1 MPSHSIRGAPG
12 GIPLTRR
19 PVLRAILFSWTVVSI
34 FAALAAPSAQIVISQ
49 VYGGGGNSGALFR
62 NDFVELFNGG
72 TNTTDL
78 SGWSVQ
84 YASAAGTTWQSA
96 PLSGSLSA
104 GHYFLL
110 QLASSGANG
119 LPLPAPDA
127 TGSLSLSA
135 SAGKVALVASVTPL
149 SGACPSIAEML
160 DLVGFGNSASCYEGS
175 GPAPGAGNTLAI
187 VRASGGC
194 VDTDNNASDFF
205 TSAPTPRNSNS
216 PTNGCG
222 SAPSVVA
229 LHLIQG
235 SGTISPLAGQLII
248 TTTNIVTGIRNNG
261 FFIQSPDAE
270 ADDDPQTSEA
280 VFVSTPAEI
289 PAVVAIGNAVVVAG
303 IVDEFKPASD
313 PAVPPRTQIINPIVT
328 LVDTAQPLPA
338 PLILSEAD
346 LRPDG
351 PVDQLER
358 FEAMRV
364 RVDAFRVVGPT
375 EGFIIESSATGI
387 SDGVFYGV
395 LGETAR
401 PMREP
406 GIPLLDPLPPDAPS
420 DTPRFDMNPE
430 RLRVDSNAQPGAPR
444 LEVVAGT
451 VISNLVGV
459 LDFEQRT
466 WTLLPD
472 AGGAPVLSSNAA
484 AIPVPPAAGN
494 EFTVASFN
502 LERFFDTTEDPAV
515 DEVVLTT
522 NAFNGRL
529 NKASLAIRDVLRA
542 PDILGVVEMENL
554 ATLQT
559 LADRVNSDALS
570 AGQSNVNYAAWL
582 EEGND
587 VGGID
592 SGFLVNTARVA
603 VIDVTQFGKD
613 TTYTNPLTGQQDILN
628 DRPPLVLR
636 AAVPRPGFTEPL
648 LITVI
653 LNHLRSMLGI
663 DDPTDGPRIRAKR
676 RAQAEYLA
684 GLVQERQT
692 NGPVANLVLIGDF
705 NAFPFNDG
713 YVDVIGTIKGAP
725 APSNEVTLASADLV
739 EPDLL
744 NLTDELPATERYS
757 FNFEGN
763 AQAIDHILVTA
774 ALRARVVRYRYA
786 RLDSDFPESFRSN
799 FNRPERLS
807 DHDAAV
813 AWFELV
819 KQPQFTSIR
828 LLESGELELS
838 WQAEPMQSVRI
849 EASTDLVTWSLLVT
863 VPADDIGRGVF
874 TTSNTPGSSHRFYR
888 LAVP

>member
-1 MPSHSIRGAPG
+1 
-12 GIPLTRR
+12 
-19 PVLRAILFSWTVVSI
+19 VLLWILAGC
-34 FAALAAPSAQIVISQ
+34 FAAPISSEAQVVISQ
-49 VYGGGGNSGALFR
+49 VYGGGGNTGALFH

-72 TNTTDL
+72 TNTVDL
-78 SGWSVQ
+78 AGSSVQ

-96 PLSGSLSA
+96 PLSGLLSP

-110 QLASSGANG
+110 QLASGGVNG
-119 LPLPAPDA
+119 VPLPAPDA
-127 TGSLSLSA
+127 TGSLNLSA
-135 SAGKVALVASVTPL
+135 SGGKVALVATVSPL
-149 SGACPSIAEML
+149 SGACPSFAEML
-160 DLVGFGNSASCYEGS
+160 DLVGFGNSASCYEGT

-194 VDTDNNASDFF
+194 IDTDNNASDFF
-205 TSAPTPRNSNS
+205 TSAPVPRNHNS

-229 LHLIQG
+229 LHAIQG
-235 SGTISPLAGQLII
+235 SGMASPLAGQLIT

-261 FFIQSPDAE
+261 FFIQSADAE

-280 VFVSTPAEI
+280 VFVSTPTAL
-289 PAVVAIGNAVVVAG
+289 PAAVAIGNAVVVAG

-313 PAVPPRTQIINPIVT
+313 PAVPPRTQIINAVVT
-328 LVDTAQPLPA
+328 LVDTAQPLPL
-338 PLILSEAD
+338 PIILSD
-346 LRPDG
+346 TNLSPDG
-351 PVDQLER
+351 AVDQLER
-358 FEAMRV
+358 FEGMRV
-364 RVDAFRVVGPT
+364 RVDTFRVVGPT
-375 EGFIIESSATGI
+375 EGFIIESSAAGI

-395 LGETAR
+395 LGEAAR

-420 DTPRFDMNPE
+420 QVPRFDVNPE

-472 AGGAPVLSSNAA
+472 AGGAAVLSSNAVA
-484 AIPVPPAAGN
+484 MPVPPAAAN

-502 LERFFDTTEDPAV
+502 LERFFDTTEDPSV
-515 DEVVLTT
+515 DETVLTT

-529 NKASLAIRDVLRA
+529 NKASLAIRNVLRA
-542 PDILGVVEMENL
+542 PDILGVVEIENL
-554 ATLQT
+554 ATLQA
-559 LADRVNSDALS
+559 LADRVNSDARS

-587 VGGID
+587 IGGID
-592 SGFLVNTARVA
+592 SGFLVNTARVV
-603 VIDVTQFGKD
+603 VIDVTPFGKD
-613 TTYTNPLTGQQDILN
+613 TTYTNPLTGQEETLN

-636 AAVPRPGFTEPL
+636 AVVPRPGLAEPL
-648 LITVI
+648 SVVVI

-663 DDPTDGPRIRAKR
+663 DDPTDGPRVRAKR

-692 NGPVANLVLIGDF
+692 NGPAENLVLIGDF

-713 YVDVIGTIKGAP
+713 YVDVVGTIKGTP
-725 APSNEVTLASADLV
+725 ALSNEVTLASADLV

-744 NLTDELPATERYS
+744 NLTDTLPATERYS

-763 AQAIDHILVTA
+763 AQAIDHILVA
-774 ALRARVVRYRYA
+774 MPMRARVVRFRYA
-786 RLDSDFPESFRSN
+786 RLGSDFPESFRSN

-807 DHDAAV
+807 DHDATV

-819 KQPQFTSIR
+819 KQPRFTSIR
-828 LLESGELELS
+828 LLDSGELELS
-838 WQAEPMQSVRI
+838 WEAEPLQSVRI
-849 EASTDLVTWSLLVT
+849 EASTDLVGWTTLDAVT
-863 VPADDIGRGVF
+863 ADESGRGIL
-874 TTSNTPGSSHRFYR
+874 TTTNLPASVSRFHR
-888 LAVP
+888 LASP